1 MKNPATKNDLVL
13 LEKKLVESFT
23 NIASELMNHN
33 SVNDNMEEN
42 DDILTRQE
50 VLKTLKISG
59 HTLRKLI
66 SENLLRGVAISTGK
80 TLYRRSDI
88 EAYISTRFTD
98 LPAPE

>member
-1 MKNPATKNDLVL
+1 MNQSATKNDLVL
-13 LEKKLVESFT
+13 LKKKLVESFT
-23 NIASELMNHN
+23 NIASQLI
-33 SVNDNMEEN
+33 SQTPPTDKMEES

-66 SENLLRGVAISTGK
+66 SLNLLRGVAISTGK

-88 EAYISTRFTD
+88 DAYISTRFTD